1 MSLARR
7 AAGRVTGAGERS
19 LAIRAHPLVF
29 GVVIFLASELMFFAG
44 LFAAYFDLRSQTAVW
59 PPAGVH
65 LDIVMSSIGT
75 ALLLTS
81 SMVMILMTRALD
93 RRRSKAAYGWLAVAI
108 LCGVGFV
115 AIALFGYAHDTFS
128 ISSNA
133 YGSMYYALTGF
144 HLLHVTAG
152 IILLAALFLGLR
164 SPAFQ
169 TNHRAAAEAISYYW
183 HFVFVVWLGIYAA
196 VYLLR

>member
-1 MSLARR
+1 MALAGKSVGSV
-7 AAGRVTGAGERS
+7 AGAGERS

-29 GVVIFLASELMFFAG
+29 GVVLFLASELMFFAG
-44 LFAAYFDLRSQTAVW
+44 LFAAYFDLRSQTAIW
-59 PPAGVH
+59 PPHGVH

-75 ALLLTS
+75 ALLFVS

-93 RRRSKAAYGWLAVAI
+93 RRRYKAAHGWLAVAM
-108 LCGVGFV
+108 LCGIGFI
-115 AIALFGYAHDTFS
+115 AIALFGYAHNSFS
-128 ISSNA
+128 ISSSA

-152 IILLAALFLGLR
+152 IVLLAGLFLGLR
-164 SPAFQ
+164 SPVFQ
-169 TNHRAAAEAISYYW
+169 ANHRAAAEAIAYYW
-183 HFVFVVWLGIYAA
+183 HFVFIVWLGIYAA